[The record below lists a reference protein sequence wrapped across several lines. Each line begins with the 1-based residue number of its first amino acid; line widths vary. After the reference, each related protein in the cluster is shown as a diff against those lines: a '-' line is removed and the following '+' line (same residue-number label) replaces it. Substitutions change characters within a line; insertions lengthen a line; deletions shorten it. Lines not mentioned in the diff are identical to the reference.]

1 MKDRDLA
8 ETWAISIIAV
18 IMYALY
24 IYVVGPLGI
33 WLVLDPF
40 GVTVDYMGR
49 VSIAFGLSLLSTSI
63 SSSNNKK

>member
-8 ETWAISIIAV
+8 ETWAILIIAV
-18 IMYALY
+18 IMYAIY

-33 WLVLDPF
+33 WLVLNPF

>member
-49 VSIAFGLSLLSTSI
+49 VSIVFGLSLLSASI
-63 SSSNNKK
+63 SSSNNRK

>member
-1 MKDRDLA
+1 MKDRNLA

-18 IMYALY
+18 IMYVLY

-49 VSIAFGLSLLSTSI
+49 VSITFGLSLLSTSI